1 MLWERYLMLGWAW
14 GGVLAKGLVVSGLHP
29 AEECTHSFTFQARVY
44 FLEQF
49 KVQSKIEWEG
59 QKYPIHLQLL
69 LPSLPLS
76 SKGSFDEILFPK
88 VKVAQSCSTLCNPVD
103 YTVHGLLQA
112 RILERVAFPFSKGS
126 FQPKDW
132 TKISHIAGRV
142 FTSWATKGLFKKSMQ
157 ILKFCFYLE
166 IIAACMSLWFIG
178 WIHV

>member
-1 MLWERYLMLGWAW
+1 MLGWAW

-103 YTVHGLLQA
+103 YTVHGLLQV
-112 RILERVAFPFSKGS
+112 RILEWVGFPFFRRLS
-126 FQPKDW
+126 QPRDQ
-132 TKISHIAGRV
+132 SQVFHIAGR
-142 FTSWATKGLFKKSMQ
+142 FTS
-157 ILKFCFYLE
+157 
-166 IIAACMSLWFIG
+166 
-178 WIHV
+178 